1 MKKKIIVL
9 FILIAQI
16 ATVSA
21 QNYKFGKVSKEEL
34 EEKFHPIDSTADASY
49 LYKYRRSYFN
59 YSDTQGFQLIT
70 EIHQRIKIYTKEGF
84 EYATKSI
91 NYYNPDS
98 GERESVNSI
107 KGYTFY
113 LKNGKVEKEK
123 LSKDGIFQEKINEY
137 NSRKKITMSKIIEG
151 CVLELKYTIVSPY
164 PTSIEDVE
172 FQKSIPIKKLKS
184 QIEFPEY
191 YTFKTIAKGYYSVP
205 MTNTS
210 KGSKIGNTNFRTE
223 IFNFEDEN
231 IPALKNNEAY
241 VANINNYRGGVK
253 FELAQTN
260 FISIGGDFKNYSNS
274 WETVSKQIFKSTSF
288 GSELDK
294 SSYYKDDLEKIL
306 ANNTT
311 DQDKIGA
318 IFEFVKSQVK
328 WNGFYGKYAEKGV
341 RAAYKEN
348 TGNVADINLML
359 TSMLRSAGLEA
370 NPVLVSSRGN
380 GVPLFPTLNGFDYVI
395 SIVQF
400 PDNSY
405 VLLDATELYS
415 LPNVLPVRALNWDGR
430 IVTKDGTSSWVK
442 LSSTKHAIEDNM
454 MMVKISD
461 DLIVEGLIRTK
472 YENLNALNFRKNYN
486 HIKEEELIKDYEENN
501 NIETEEFK
509 ILNQEDIYKDIV
521 RNVKFSSEDL
531 IEQIGNKLYIEPN
544 LFLTKRENPF
554 KLAERKYPVDFAT
567 AWRDINR
574 VSIEIPEG
582 YTVEKLPESF
592 AIALPNN
599 LGVFKYQVSQNGN
612 KVKSLSIL
620 EFNSAMI
627 PSEYYAYLK
636 DFYSKL
642 VKKQTEKIVL
652 IKS

>member
-16 ATVSA
+16 ATVCA

-34 EEKFHPIDSTADASY
+34 EEKFHPLDSTADASY

-137 NSRKKITMSKIIEG
+137 NSRKKITMSKITEG

>member
-137 NSRKKITMSKIIEG
+137 NSRKKITMSKITEG

-380 GVPLFPTLNGFDYVI
+380 GIPLFPTLNGFDYVI

>member
-137 NSRKKITMSKIIEG
+137 NSRKKITMSKITEG

>member
-91 NYYNPDS
+91 TYYNPDS

>member
-34 EEKFHPIDSTADASY
+34 EEKFHPLDSTADASY

-91 NYYNPDS
+91 TYYNPDS

-137 NSRKKITMSKIIEG
+137 NSRKKITMSKITEG

-205 MTNTS
+205 MINTS

-567 AWRDINR
+567 AWRDVNR

-582 YTVEKLPESF
+582 YTVEKLPESL

-599 LGVFKYQVSQNGN
+599 LGVFKYQVYQNGN